1 MGGIVMM
8 LAGAA
13 VYYRTRLQPTIAQSS
28 TEAEFTNMVDAGK
41 AAVYLRWILEEIG
54 IIMKAPTPIL
64 ADNQGAV
71 KLANAHQP
79 TRRTRHVEM
88 KHFIILQWTDDKF
101 IDFVH
106 TSTDENY
113 SDSLS
118 KPTGR
123 TKFYEH
129 TDVFMGRRKP
139 AYTWYIDHSN
149 TKAHIINYVSVSTYR
164 SNPLISLLQSTHSLH
179 GLDSVSVGKCRRK
192 TCVTME

>member
-1 MGGIVMM
+1 MDM
-8 LAGAA
+8 
-13 VYYRTRLQPTIAQSS
+13 
-28 TEAEFTNMVDAGK
+28 
-41 AAVYLRWILEEIG
+41 
-54 IIMKAPTPIL
+54 PTPIL

-71 KLANAHQP
+71 RLANAQQP

-101 IDFVH
+101 IDFVD

-139 AYTWYIDHSN
+139 AYTTYIDHSN
-149 TKAHIINYVSVSTYR
+149 DKAHIINYVSVSTYR
-164 SNPLISLLQSTHSLH
+164 SNPLISLLQSASQYNSDA
-179 GLDSVSVGKCRRK
+179 LDSVSVGKCRRK
-192 TCVTME
+192 ASVTME